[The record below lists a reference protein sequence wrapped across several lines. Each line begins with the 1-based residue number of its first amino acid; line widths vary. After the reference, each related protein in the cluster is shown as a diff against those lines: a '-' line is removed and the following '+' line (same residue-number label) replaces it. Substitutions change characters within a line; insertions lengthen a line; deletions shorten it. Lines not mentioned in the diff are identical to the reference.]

1 VGYINS
7 HNTLQHR
14 TSPAMSRLALANTL
28 TVALFAAAL
37 ALPSAVLAQ
46 TPSPP
51 RPKPK
56 DLEKIDDV
64 PPPPNV
70 LIEPRSDT
78 KAVEPQVLVRT
89 EDGKRIEEFRVKG
102 KLYKMRIT
110 PENGAPYWLID
121 SKGDGSFV
129 RADTGLTPNNSVP
142 MWVLL
147 EW

>member
-1 VGYINS
+1 MKN
-7 HNTLQHR
+7 NTTQNR
-14 TSPAMSRLALANTL
+14 TSQAMQRLFVPF
-28 TVALFAAAL
+28 TVALFSTSL

-46 TPSPP
+46 SQP

-70 LIEPRSDT
+70 LMEPRTDA
-78 KAVEPQVLVRT
+78 KIDPQVTIRT
-89 EDGKRIEEFRVKG
+89 EEGKRIEEYRVKG
-102 KLYKMRIT
+102 KLYKMRVT

-121 SKGDGSFV
+121 SKGDGSFA
-129 RADTGLTPNNSVP
+129 RSDTGLTPNNSVP